1 METDAER
8 SGGDAHPFGAVQ
20 RWAGHGGRFLAA
32 HGTRLWWLHSAYA
45 LALGIAAMWLGARHY
60 AFLRLAFAQVV
71 AIWVTSLLL
80 PRVLRLE
87 RVSPRSRQWLRVAMN
102 YVHRNFYQQ
111 VLFFILP
118 VYYASATLGSRQ
130 AVFLALL
137 ALAAV
142 LSTLD
147 VVYDRHVSARPALAA
162 ALLAF
167 SVFVCVNVALP
178 VLWSIGHVRAMR
190 IAAALAALGFATVLG
205 RWPDLRRRR
214 TAVRVGLA
222 TAALVAVVELARP
235 LVPPAPLTVAR
246 AEFGLGLEGRAPVI
260 RQPVTSVPPGWSGRL
275 FVVTAV
281 RAPLGLEDRIRHR
294 WWLDGRP
301 LHASPFYRVT
311 GGRPRGYRLW
321 TSLVLRGL
329 PLRGR
334 VRVDVETE
342 GGQLVGRATV
352 PIASTP

>member
-1 METDAER
+1 MDAGAER
-8 SGGDAHPFGAVQ
+8 SGEEAHPVGLMR

-80 PRVLRLE
+80 PQVPRLE
-87 RVSPRSRQWLRVAMN
+87 RVSPRARHGLRLAIN
-102 YVHRNFYQQ
+102 YIHRNFYQQ

-130 AVFLALL
+130 AAFLALL

-147 VVYDRHVSARPALAA
+147 VVYDRHVSVRPMAAA

-167 SVFVCVNVALP
+167 SVFACVNVALP
-178 VLWSIGHVRAMR
+178 VLWRIGHVPAMR
-190 IAAALAALGFATVLG
+190 IAAAAAALGFATVLG

-214 TAVRVGLA
+214 TAVLVGLA
-222 TAALVAVVELARP
+222 AAALVAAIELARP
-235 LVPPAPLTVAR
+235 LIPPAPLTVAW
-246 AEFGLGLEGRAPVI
+246 AEFGLGLEGRAPAI
-260 RQPVTSVPPGWSGRL
+260 REPVTSVAPGWSGRL

-294 WWLDGRP
+294 WRLDGRP

-311 GGRPRGYRLW
+311 GGRPQGYRLW
-321 TSLVLRGL
+321 TSLVLRDL
-329 PLRGR
+329 PARGR

-352 PIASTP
+352 PIASSK